1 MAQDNIPSFLEHL
14 AERILQTGKYLNV
27 VRECGLEVA
36 CPGAKGERC
45 VGGCVCG
52 GGWRWHVLE
61 LRVRGVWVGV
71 CVGGAGGGMSWS

>member
-52 GGWRWHVLE
+52 G
-61 LRVRGVWVGV
+61 
-71 CVGGAGGGMSWS
+71 AGGGMSWS